1 MMRIR
6 LGCFALAVFGCS
18 SPMSGGVGDGSASP
32 LVDASAKDAGYSA
45 AVDAPAE
52 AVDAPAEAEAMPLP
66 DAAACDRELPTCPP
80 APPSYQR
87 DVAPIITRECAA
99 CHYTGST
106 IARGVYSTY
115 AQLQAGRGSVLN
127 EVFACKMPVAPVPP
141 LSPDD
146 RTTLL
151 TWIECGGPNN

>member
-6 LGCFALAVFGCS
+6 LGCLALAVFGCS
-18 SPMSGGVGDGSASP
+18 SPQSEMVGNGSTSA
-32 LVDASAKDAGYSA
+32 LVDASSKDAGYPA
-45 AVDAPAE
+45 AE
-52 AVDAPAEAEAMPLP
+52 DAPAEAEAMSLP
-66 DAAACDRELPTCPP
+66 DASTCDRQLPTCPT

-99 CHYTGST
+99 CHYPGST

-141 LSPDD
+141 LSSDD

>member
-6 LGCFALAVFGCS
+6 LGYLALAVIGCS
-18 SPMSGGVGDGSASP
+18 SPQSEGVGDGSASA
-32 LVDASAKDAGYSA
+32 LVDASSKDASSPA
-45 AVDAPAE
+45 SEDAPAE
-52 AVDAPAEAEAMPLP
+52 TDAMALP
-66 DAAACDRELPTCPP
+66 DAMLLPDASVCDRQLPTCPP

-87 DVAPIITRECAA
+87 DVAPIIVRECAA
-99 CHYTGST
+99 CHYPGST

-115 AQLQAGRGSVLN
+115 GQLQAGRGSVLN

>member
-1 MMRIR
+1 MMRSQWAC
-6 LGCFALAVFGCS
+6 LALAAFGCGQGS
-18 SPMSGGVGDGSASP
+18 SVPAGQSSGQADNDFADGS
-32 LVDASAKDAGYSA
+32 
-45 AVDAPAE
+45 VDAPLK
-52 AVDAPAEAEAMPLP
+52 DPSAEAEATPEP
-66 DAAACDRELPTCPP
+66 DASACDRQLPTCP
-80 APPSYQR
+80 AMPPSYQR
-87 DVAPIITRECAA
+87 DVAPIIKGECAA
-99 CHYTGST
+99 CHFAGST

-141 LSPDD
+141 LSPDE